1 MAQFAHQAPARPPG
15 RITCTVLGRDWMLT
29 RAADLETLWDQ
40 IGQGDLDPDERLPYW
55 VELWP
60 ASLALSEWLG
70 EHREQVAGAR
80 VLDLGCGLG
89 LTALAAAS
97 LGGRVLGLD
106 YELEALR
113 HAVSTARANRV
124 AGAAFACMD
133 WRAPALRP
141 GCADLVAAGD
151 VMYEKRFAGP
161 VADFLAH
168 ALAPR
173 GLAWVAEPNR
183 AVYGHFREVLAGRG
197 WRMDRVRTVGVTPVS
212 GEGRTVTVNIWEI
225 ARPGA

>member
-1 MAQFAHQAPARPPG
+1 MGQLAHQAPVRLPG
-15 RITCTVLGRDWMLT
+15 TITCTVLGREWRLA
-29 RAADLETLWDQ
+29 RVADLESLWDQ
-40 IGQGDLDPDERLPYW
+40 IGQDDLDQDERLPYW

-60 ASLALSEWLG
+60 ASLALGEWLG
-70 EHREQVAGAR
+70 EHRDQVAGRR

-89 LTALAAAS
+89 LTAMAAAS

-106 YELEALR
+106 YEFEALR
-113 HAVSTARANRV
+113 YAVANARANAV
-124 AGAAFACMD
+124 DGVVFACMD
-133 WRAPALRP
+133 WRVPAVRE
-141 GCADLVAAGD
+141 GAADLVVAGD
-151 VMYEKRFAGP
+151 VMYEKRFAAP

-183 AVYGHFREVLAGRG
+183 TIYGHFREVLAGRG
-197 WRMDRVRTVGVTPVS
+197 WRMDKIRTVGVPQ
-212 GEGRTVTVNIWEI
+212 EGRTVTVNIWEI

>member
-1 MAQFAHQAPARPPG
+1 MGHYAASPPTPARTPG
-15 RITCTVLGRDWMLT
+15 IITCVALGRQWRLT
-29 RAADLETLWDQ
+29 RVADLESLWDQ
-40 IGQGDLDPDERLPYW
+40 IGQDDLDQDERLPYW

-60 ASLALSEWLG
+60 ASLALAEWLG
-70 EHREQVAGAR
+70 EQRARVAGRR

-89 LTALAAAS
+89 FTALAAAS

-106 YELEALR
+106 YEPAALR
-113 HAVSTARANRV
+113 HAVANARENGV

-141 GCADLVAAGD
+141 GSADLVVAGD
-151 VMYEKRFAGP
+151 VMYEKRFAQP
-161 VADFLAH
+161 VADFLDF

-173 GLAWVAEPNR
+173 GLAWVADPNR
-183 AVYGHFREVLAGRG
+183 AVYKHFAELLAGRG
-197 WRMDRVRTVGVTPVS
+197 WRMDRLRTVGVPQ
-212 GEGRTVTVNIWEI
+212 EERIVTVNLWEI

>member
-1 MAQFAHQAPARPPG
+1 MGQSATPAPAPARPPG
-15 RITCTVLGRDWMLT
+15 TITCTALGRQWRLT

-40 IGQGDLDPDERLPYW
+40 IGQDDLDQDERLPYW

-60 ASLALSEWLG
+60 ASLALVEWLG
-70 EHREQVAGAR
+70 ERRERLAGRR

-89 LTALAAAS
+89 LATLAVAS

-106 YELEALR
+106 YELEAVR
-113 HAVSTARANRV
+113 HAVANARANGV

-141 GCADLVAAGD
+141 GSADLVVAGD
-151 VMYEKRFAGP
+151 VMYEKRFAEP
-161 VADFLAH
+161 VADFLAY
-168 ALAPR
+168 ALAPA

-183 AVYGHFREVLAGRG
+183 SVYRSFAELLAGRG
-197 WRMDRVRTVGVTPVS
+197 WRMDKLRTRGVPQ
-212 GEGRTVTVNIWEI
+212 EGRTVTVNIWEI

>member
-1 MAQFAHQAPARPPG
+1 MAQLAHPAPDRPPG
-15 RITCTVLGRDWMLT
+15 TITCTVLGREWRLA
-29 RAADLETLWDQ
+29 RFADLESLWDQ
-40 IGQGDLDPDERLPYW
+40 IGQDDLDQDERLPYW

-60 ASLALSEWLG
+60 ASLALGHWLG
-70 EHREQVAGAR
+70 ERREQVAGRR

-89 LTALAAAS
+89 LTALVAAS

-106 YELEALR
+106 YEPAALR
-113 HAVSTARANRV
+113 YAAANARANAV
-124 AGAAFACMD
+124 SGADFACMD

-141 GCADLVAAGD
+141 GTADLVAAGD
-151 VMYEKRFAGP
+151 VMYEKRFAVP
-161 VADFLAH
+161 VADFLEH

-197 WRMDRVRTVGVTPVS
+197 WSMELRRTTAVPPVS
-212 GEGRTVTVNIWEI
+212 GEGYTVTVNIWEI

>member
-1 MAQFAHQAPARPPG
+1 MGNHAQSAPDRPTG
-15 RITCTVLGRDWMLT
+15 TITCNLLGREWRLA
-29 RAADLETLWDQ
+29 RFADLESLWDQ
-40 IGQGDLDPDERLPYW
+40 IGQDDLDLDERLPYW

-60 ASLALSEWLG
+60 SSLALGQWLG
-70 EHREQVAGAR
+70 ERREQVAGRR

-89 LTALAAAS
+89 LTALVAAS

-106 YELEALR
+106 YEPAALR
-113 HAVSTARANRV
+113 YAVRNARANAV
-124 AGAAFACMD
+124 DGADFACMD

-141 GCADLVAAGD
+141 GAVDLVAAGD
-151 VMYEKRFAGP
+151 VMYEKRFAAP
-161 VADFLAH
+161 VADFLDH

-183 AVYGHFREVLAGRG
+183 SVYGHFREVLAARG
-197 WRMDRVRTVGVTPVS
+197 WRMDLLRTTGVPQ
-212 GEGRTVTVNIWEI
+212 EGRTVTVNIWEI

>member
-1 MAQFAHQAPARPPG
+1 MGQSATPSPARPPG
-15 RITCTVLGRDWMLT
+15 SIACTVLGREWRLA
-29 RAADLETLWDQ
+29 RVADLESLWDA
-40 IGQGDLDPDERLPYW
+40 IGQDDLDQDERLPYW

-60 ASLALSEWLG
+60 ASLALAEWLG
-70 EHREQVAGAR
+70 EQRARVAGRR

-106 YELEALR
+106 YERDALR
-113 HAVSTARANRV
+113 FAAGNARDNGV
-124 AGAAFACMD
+124 AGVAFACMD

-141 GCADLVAAGD
+141 GAADLVVAGD
-151 VMYEKRFAGP
+151 VMYEKRFAAP

-168 ALAPR
+168 ALAPA

-183 AVYGHFREVLAGRG
+183 AVYRHFAELLAGRG
-197 WRMDRVRTVGVTPVS
+197 WRMDKLRTRGVPQ
-212 GEGRTVTVNIWEI
+212 EGRTVTVNIWEI

>member
-1 MAQFAHQAPARPPG
+1 MGQLAQHASARLPG
-15 RITCTVLGRDWMLT
+15 TIHCTVLGREWRLA
-29 RAADLETLWDQ
+29 RVADLESLWDQ
-40 IGQGDLDPDERLPYW
+40 IGQDDLDQDERLPYW

-60 ASLALSEWLG
+60 ASLALAGWLG
-70 EHREQVAGAR
+70 ERPGRVAGRR

-89 LTALAAAS
+89 LTAMVVAS

-113 HAVSTARANRV
+113 YAAANARDNGE

-141 GCADLVAAGD
+141 GAADLVVAGD
-151 VMYEKRFAGP
+151 VMYEKRFAQP
-161 VADFLAH
+161 VADFLDH
-168 ALAPR
+168 ALAPQ

-183 AVYGHFREVLAGRG
+183 SVYVHFAEVLAGRG
-197 WRMDRVRTVGVTPVS
+197 WRMDRVRTVGVPH
-212 GEGRTVTVNIWEI
+212 GERTVTVNIWEI